1 MKGILGKKIGMT
13 QVFGE
18 DGKVIPVTVIEAGPC
33 YVLQK
38 KSLEKDGYEAIQ
50 LGFEEKKERRRK
62 GRGYNRPELKHAEKA
77 GVKPQKFVKE
87 IRGVNLD
94 DYELGAEVKVDLF
107 QAGEFVDVTGT
118 SKGKG
123 FTGSI
128 KRHNQRRGPMSHGSH
143 YHRGPGSLGAIAP
156 NRVFKGRPLPG
167 RMGGVR
173 VTTQNLEVIKVDAEK
188 NLILVKGS
196 VPGPKNSYLIIRS
209 AVKSLSN

>member
-13 QVFGE
+13 QIFNENGQ
-18 DGKVIPVTVIEAGPC
+18 VIPVTVIQAGPC
-33 YVLQK
+33 FVLQK
-38 KSLEKDGYEAIQ
+38 KQAKVDGYEAIQ
-50 LGFEEKKERRRK
+50 LGFEEKKARRRK
-62 GRGYNRPELKHAEKA
+62 GRGYNKPELKHAEVA
-77 GVKPQKFVKE
+77 GVKPQKFIKE

-94 DYELGAEVKVDLF
+94 DYELGAEVKVDIF
-107 QAGEFVDVTGT
+107 ETGELVDVTGT

-123 FTGSI
+123 FAGSI

-173 VTTQNLEVIKVDAEK
+173 VTTQNLEIVQVDVEK
-188 NLILVKGS
+188 NLIFVKGS
-196 VPGPKNSYLIIRS
+196 VPGPKNSYLVIRS

>member
-18 DGKVIPVTVIEAGPC
+18 DGSVIPVTVIQAGPC

-38 KSLEKDGYEAIQ
+38 KQIETDGYEAIQ
-50 LGFEEKKERRRK
+50 LGFEEKKQRRRK
-62 GRGYNRPELKHAEKA
+62 GRGYNNPELKHAEKA

-87 IRGVNLD
+87 IRDVNLD

-107 QAGEFVDVTGT
+107 EVGEFVDVTGT

-123 FTGSI
+123 FAGSI

-173 VTTQNLEVIKVDAEK
+173 VTTQNLEIIRIDVEK

-196 VPGPKNSYLIIRS
+196 VPGPRNGYLIIRS